1 MFSVL
6 TCIFVQH
13 DLRLVVVAALICATA
28 CCAAFGFHLRSLRA
42 PASSTR
48 LAWMGL
54 TGLVAGS
61 GVWATHFVAMLAYMP
76 DVPIGYAVPGT
87 VLSLATAI
95 VGMGLGF
102 AMPVAQP
109 GRAAAVAGGV
119 MTGASVAAMH
129 FMGIAAMRT
138 QARFEWDLGYVVAA
152 VVVSAAGAAAAFYA
166 RTRLKGRAEWLG
178 PAAGLVLSIVG
189 LHFTAMTA
197 VTLVPDPTL
206 AFPENLVGRGT
217 LALATVAMASVIFA
231 AAASLIW
238 MERVGRRATLSGLRD
253 ALDVVPSALSFYD
266 ADGRLLSWNRAY
278 AEHMAECGVQPVE
291 GLGRAEM
298 IEAAVRAGW
307 SPVGGGDYLER
318 RKHATSAR
326 SPAVYLRTP
335 DGRWLRHEA
344 FSTADGGGVTVMTDV
359 TEQQETAR
367 VLAQARD
374 SAEAANRAKNQFL
387 ANMSHE
393 IRTPLNGVLAA
404 ADVLSGARL
413 TDQQRELV
421 DVIRESGGLLNTLLA
436 DLLDLARVEAGAE
449 ALRPEPVSLAELV
462 ASVAA
467 LHRPS
472 AEHKGLSLD
481 VEMDAEAGAHTLCDS
496 LRLRQVLG
504 NLVGN
509 AVKFTDAGRV
519 TLAVRRRA
527 DQVTFQVRDTGVGF
541 DEAMQ
546 ATLFSHF
553 QQGDDSS
560 TRQHG
565 GVGLGLA
572 ICQQYV
578 RLMGGEIDA
587 ASPPGQGA
595 VFSFTLDLP
604 ALPPPPSAEAMA
616 IAEVE
621 RDPDA
626 LGRFRVL
633 VVDDNA
639 VNRQVLG
646 LILDSVGIDHAEA
659 EDGQE
664 GLDAVTTGGFDA
676 VLMDLQMPVMDGFE
690 AMRRIRAWEA
700 QFRRPRLPIYV
711 VSANCL
717 QEHVDAGKAA
727 GADGHLNKPVS
738 VSELLA
744 ALQPHAAAAMAALA
758 A

>member
-1 MFSVL
+1 MLSVL

-42 PASSTR
+42 SASPTR

-61 GVWATHFVAMLAYMP
+61 GVWATHFVAMLAYLP
-76 DVPIGYAVPGT
+76 DVPIAYAIPGS

-102 AMPVAQP
+102 AMPVFQP
-109 GRAAAVAGGV
+109 GRAAALVGGV
-119 MTGASVAAMH
+119 TTGASVAAMH

-138 QARFEWDLGYVVAA
+138 QARFEWDAGFVIASVLIG
-152 VVVSAAGAAAAFYA
+152 AAGAAGAFYA
-166 RTRLKGRAEWLG
+166 RTRLRGRAEWLA
-178 PAAGLVLSIVG
+178 PALGLVLAIVG

-197 VTLVPDPTL
+197 VTLVPDPAL
-206 AFPENLVGRGT
+206 AFPEHLIGRGT
-217 LALATVAMASVIFA
+217 LALATVAMAVLIFA

-238 MERVGRRATLSGLRD
+238 MERVGRRSTLSGLRD

-266 ADGRLLSWNRAY
+266 ADSRLVSWNRAY
-278 AEHMAECGVQPVE
+278 ADHMTECGVEVVE
-291 GLGRAEM
+291 GLQRAEM
-298 IEAAVRAGW
+298 VEAAVRAGW
-307 SPVGGGDYLER
+307 QPVDGGDYLEQ
-318 RKHATSAR
+318 RKHATAAPA
-326 SPAVYLRTP
+326 PAVYLRTP

-367 VLAQARD
+367 ILAEARD
-374 SAEAANRAKNQFL
+374 SAEAANRAKSQFL

-393 IRTPLNGVLAA
+393 IRTPLNGVLSA
-404 ADVLSGARL
+404 ADLLSGAKLDAR
-413 TDQQRELV
+413 QRELV
-421 DVIRESGGLLNTLLA
+421 EVIRSSGGLLNTLLT

-462 ASVAA
+462 ASVVG
-467 LHRPS
+467 LHRSS
-472 AEHKGLSLD
+472 AEHKGLVLD
-481 VEMDAEAGAHTLCDS
+481 VEMDAAAGAHALCDS

-504 NLVGN
+504 NLVSN

-519 TLAVRRRA
+519 AVLVSRSG
-527 DQVTFQVRDTGVGF
+527 DQVTFQVRDTGIGF
-541 DEAMQ
+541 DDAHK
-546 ATLFSHF
+546 ATLFGRF
-553 QQGDDSS
+553 QVGDDSS

-565 GVGLGLA
+565 GAGLGLA

-578 RLMGGEIDA
+578 RLMGGELDA
-587 ASPPGQGA
+587 ASKPGHGA
-595 VFSFTLDLP
+595 VFGFTLDLP
-604 ALPPPPSAEAMA
+604 ALAAPQPDETDVAD
-616 IAEVE
+616 EVE
-621 RDPDA
+621 RDPA
-626 LGRFRVL
+626 EAGRFRVL

-646 LILDSVGIDHAEA
+646 LILDSVGIEHAEA
-659 EDGQE
+659 EDGRE

-690 AMRRIRAWEA
+690 AMRRIRAWESQA
-700 QFRRPRLPIYV
+700 GRPRLPIYV

-717 QEHVDAGKAA
+717 QEHVEAGAAA

-738 VSELLA
+738 VPELLA
-744 ALQPHAAAAMAALA
+744 ALEPHAAAAMAA
-758 A
+758 